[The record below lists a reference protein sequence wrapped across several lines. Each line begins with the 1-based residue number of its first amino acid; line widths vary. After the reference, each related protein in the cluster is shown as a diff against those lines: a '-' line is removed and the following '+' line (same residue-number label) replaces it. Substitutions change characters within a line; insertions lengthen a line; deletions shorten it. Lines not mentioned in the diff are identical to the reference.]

1 MIDDDIIKLRNSIA
15 IKTAIRIVIY
25 SLIIFFA
32 TLLIIDGGILSDP
45 IAEYVSGIDRNLYL
59 FCVHNK
65 MLIIAIIFIFV
76 FSIVAYNLIKKSIEG
91 MIEIIDSMDK
101 VLKDPERDIKLSS
114 ELRNSRK

>member
-1 MIDDDIIKLRNSIA
+1 MIDDEIIKLRNSIA
-15 IKTAIRIVIY
+15 IKTAAKIVMY

-45 IAEYVSGIDRNLYL
+45 LAEYVSGVDRNLYL

-65 MLIIAIIFIFV
+65 GLIIAIIFIFV
-76 FSIVAYNLIKKSIEG
+76 FSIVSYNLIKKSIEG

-101 VLKDPERDIKLSS
+101 VLKDPEKDIRLSS
-114 ELRNSRK
+114 GLRNSRE